1 MADYIADVRLQLR
14 IKNVKDEYDAM
25 QYAEQFL
32 FEGLADLAYSDD
44 ENDDHYEIESVSFL
58 ELDKTY

>member
-1 MADYIADVRLQLR
+1 MADYIADVRLRLR

-44 ENDDHYEIESVSFL
+44 ENDDHYEIENVSFL

>member
-1 MADYIADVRLQLR
+1 MADYIADVRLRLR

-44 ENDDHYEIESVSFL
+44 ENDDHYEIENVSFL
-58 ELDKTY
+58 DLDKTY

>member
-1 MADYIADVRLQLR
+1 MADYIADVRLRLH
-14 IKNVKDEYDAM
+14 IKNVKDKYNAM

-44 ENDDHYEIESVSFL
+44 ENDDHYEIESVAFL